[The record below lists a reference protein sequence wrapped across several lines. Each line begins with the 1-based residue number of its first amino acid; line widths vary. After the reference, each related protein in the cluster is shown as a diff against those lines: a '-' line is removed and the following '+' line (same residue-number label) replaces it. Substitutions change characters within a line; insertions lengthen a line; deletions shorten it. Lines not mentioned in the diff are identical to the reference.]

1 MYIIVEEKVVT
12 YLLKNVALDT
22 CSLLAAQ
29 EEIGKAKPAYGNRDP
44 FAYDFIICLENKTY

>member
-29 EEIGKAKPAYGNRDP
+29 EEI
-44 FAYDFIICLENKTY
+44 